1 MGTFSYTAI
10 KEGIKE
16 RGRIEAR
23 SKREA
28 ELLLRLKGYEDIKL
42 SRERKEIKL
51 FESKKVTL
59 KELLLFTRQLYTLIK
74 SGLPLT
80 SSLEALQAQEKN
92 PYFREVIGGIRKE
105 IEKGATLAEAM
116 GKYPNVFSGFYINL
130 IAAGEEGGFLEL
142 SLEKLYTQ
150 MEKIEAIR
158 SKIKSALIYPII
170 IVVVA
175 VGVVAL
181 LLGYVIPV
189 FEKLFASFG
198 STLPTPTLI
207 VIKLSHIVKK
217 VFPFFILFVV
227 MGIVILR
234 KLYKRGTVRRPVD
247 LAILK
252 IPIFGE
258 VIKKAIISR
267 SFYTLAT
274 LLESGIPLPRSLE
287 ISGNLSGNTLFEEL
301 FKEAIGAITKGKS
314 LSSVFFSEPQIPYM
328 ASKMVEIG
336 EQTGSLPEMLTKV
349 AQYFDEEVETFVK
362 NISSIIEP
370 FLIIFLGVVIG
381 GIVISMYLPIFK
393 LAGAVR

>member
-1 MGTFSYTAI
+1 MATFSYTAV
-10 KEGIKE
+10 KEGIRE
-16 RGRIEAR
+16 RGKIEAT

-28 ELLLRLKGYEDIKL
+28 ELLLRLKGYEKIKL
-42 SRERKEIKL
+42 SRERREIKL

-80 SSLEALQAQEKN
+80 SSLEALQVQEKN

-105 IEKGATLAEAM
+105 IEKGSTLAEAM
-116 GKYPNVFSGFYINL
+116 GKYPNVFSSFYVNL

-158 SKIKSALIYPII
+158 AKIKSALIYPTI

-207 VIKLSHIVKK
+207 VIKLSHVVKK
-217 VFPFFILFVV
+217 VFPFFVLFLAV
-227 MGIVILR
+227 GIVTLR
-234 KLYKRGTVRRPVD
+234 KLYKKGIVKRPVD
-247 LAILK
+247 LAVLK

-287 ISGNLSGNTLFEEL
+287 ISGNLSGNALFEEL
-301 FKEAIGAITKGKS
+301 FKEAIGAVTKGRT

-362 NISSIIEP
+362 NISSVIEP

-393 LAGAVR
+393 LAGAIR